1 MTFEIIRNIFA
12 WCLVMNFGL
21 MLLWLAMFTLAHD
34 WIYKIHSKWYKIT
47 PDSFNAIHYGGLG
60 FYKTIV
66 IVFNLFPYL
75 AMHIVK

>member
-21 MLLWLAMFTLAHD
+21 LLLWLVMFTFAHD
-34 WIYKIHSKWYKIT
+34 WIYKMHSKWFKIT

-60 FYKTIV
+60 IYKMIV